1 MDKIPMT
8 AEGYTTLEAEL
19 KHCQQERPRIIQQIS
34 EARSHGDLSENAEY
48 HAAKETQSLNEGRI
62 AELEDKLARAEVI
75 DVSKLSGDTITFGAT
90 VTLIDEDTDKK
101 AVWQIVGEP
110 EADAKKGKI
119 SITSPLARALV
130 GKKKGVQVEVMEILP
145 FLALASGSPT
155 ICQTAFFSVSSSI
168 SVTVAPNVMVS
179 PESLETSITSARASL
194 SSSSAMRPSLSDW
207 DSLAA

>member
-8 AEGYTTLEAEL
+8 AEGYSTLEAEL

-90 VTLIDEDTDKK
+90 VTLIDEDTEKK
-101 AVWQIVGEP
+101 AIWQIVGEP
-110 EADAKKGKI
+110 EANAKKGKI
-119 SITSPLARALV
+119 SIASPLARALV
-130 GKKKGVQVEVMEILP
+130 GKKKGAQIEVNTPGGAKAYEIMKVE
-145 FLALASGSPT
+145 
-155 ICQTAFFSVSSSI
+155 
-168 SVTVAPNVMVS
+168 
-179 PESLETSITSARASL
+179 
-194 SSSSAMRPSLSDW
+194 W
-207 DSLAA
+207 K